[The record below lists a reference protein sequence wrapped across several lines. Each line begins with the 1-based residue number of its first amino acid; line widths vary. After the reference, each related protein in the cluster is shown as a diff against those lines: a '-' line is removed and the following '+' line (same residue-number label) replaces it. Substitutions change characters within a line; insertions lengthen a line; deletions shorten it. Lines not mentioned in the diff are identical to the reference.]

1 MVNIDKLS
9 VNILLSIW
17 NEFDSNVN
25 ELDIK
30 FLINLIIVNNNVMIS
45 DVYSVFLEFC
55 WIFWWLIWWKYLYLF
70 IVFVFFLFICL
81 LFLNKCVVFNIVVFK
96 NNFL

>member
-70 IVFVFFLFICL
+70 IVFVFFLFIVCY
-81 LFLNKCVVFNIVVFK
+81 F
-96 NNFL
+96 